1 MTCSACAPLN
11 RASKPARHIAASIL
25 LAAMAPALAAQ
36 SLEEALGGF
45 DDTPAPA
52 IETSSADGSLLP
64 EGLTGSIAVSSSWNY
79 LDHDDATGRVD
90 WQGLSKLRTR
100 LNLQYDTALSDDWKA
115 RVSGYGFYD
124 AVYALRDRDDYPD
137 TVLSAY
143 EDEAEIQ
150 EAWLQG
156 KLASNLDI
164 KIGRQIVNWG
174 RSDNLRVLDILNPL
188 DNREPGL
195 TDIEDIRLP
204 VGMIKADAY
213 RDEWTASLIAI
224 PEVRFSKNPPLGN
237 DFYTPFSLL
246 PGNALRITEDEPEDF
261 SDTSWAASLTG
272 IFSGWDISFNA
283 AHTWRDQPYLAP
295 APFNGNALSTLAQ
308 STLAHSR
315 ITMVGAGGNI
325 TQGSW
330 LFKWEA
336 AYIDG
341 MDYTTATPVT
351 TVLPGIGLVTIP
363 FPTGST
369 ETARVDVLAGVE
381 FFGIANTTLSLEMV
395 NRHIRDFSESMA
407 PFYEQRDRMETALRA
422 THSMLHDRLNLTAV
436 GIAFGERAQD
446 GSLVRL
452 QAEYEW
458 MDGLNVTGGIV
469 TYQRGDLPP
478 FTFIE
483 DNDRV
488 FAEVKYSF

>member
-1 MTCSACAPLN
+1 MPRVSASL
-11 RASKPARHIAASIL
+11 L
-25 LAAMAPALAAQ
+25 LAALSLALAPALAAQ
-36 SLEEALGGF
+36 TLEEALGGF
-45 DDTPAPA
+45 DDTPTP
-52 IETSSADGSLLP
+52 IIDTSLDNDTLLP
-64 EGLTGSIAVSSSWNY
+64 AGLSGSIAVSSSWNY
-79 LDHDDATGRVD
+79 LDHHDATGRVD

-100 LNLQYDTALSDDWKA
+100 LNLQYDTDIGDNWKA

-124 AVYALRDRDDYPD
+124 AAYALRDRDEYPD
-137 TVLSAY
+137 TVLSEY
-143 EDEAEIQ
+143 EHEAELQ
-150 EAWLQG
+150 ETWLQG

-213 RDEWTASLIAI
+213 RNEWTASLIAI
-224 PEVRFSKNPPLGN
+224 PEVRFSKNPPLGS

-246 PGNALRITEDEPEDF
+246 PGNALRIKEDEPEDF

-283 AHTWRDQPYLAP
+283 AYTWRDQPYLAP
-295 APFNGNALSTLAQ
+295 ARYNGNALATLAQ

-315 ITMVGAGGNI
+315 ITLVGAGGNI

-341 MDYTTATPVT
+341 IDYTTASPVT
-351 TVLPGIGLVTIP
+351 TALPVIGMTTIP

-369 ETARVDVLAGVE
+369 ETARIDVLAGIE
-381 FFGIANTTLSLEMV
+381 YFGIANTTLSLEMV
-395 NRHIRDFSESMA
+395 NRHIRDFDASME
-407 PFYEQRDRMETALRA
+407 PFYEQRDRMETAVRV
-422 THSMLHDRLNLTAV
+422 THSMLRDRLDLTAV

-446 GSLVRL
+446 GSLIRL

-458 MDGLNVTGGIV
+458 MDGLNVTGGIM
-469 TYQRGDLPP
+469 TYQHGELPP